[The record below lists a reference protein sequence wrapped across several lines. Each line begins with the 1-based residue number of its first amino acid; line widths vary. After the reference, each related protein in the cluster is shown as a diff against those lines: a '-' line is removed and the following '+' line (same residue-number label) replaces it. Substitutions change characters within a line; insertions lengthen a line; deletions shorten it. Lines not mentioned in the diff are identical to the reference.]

1 ARRAARHPRRWE
13 AGVHRH
19 RRRER
24 TGPRG
29 LRRCRH
35 SYLGRIHLVRLA
47 GRGSSG
53 SLCLR
58 RCSRRDHRRIRDPA
72 PVLTGSREGVRVGR
86 AMASMQQPVKSS
98 ELDRL
103 LAVFRENP
111 KSTVFISLAQGYI
124 AAGRA
129 AEAIDVLNQGLGN
142 YPDHTEARLLLG
154 RAFSVLHRWKEAEA
168 ELVKVV
174 KLDRYSQQGFALLG
188 EILVRRGNF
197 DVAAKAPQRAVDL
210 PPLDDRPVRML
221 GRARLR
227 RPLDPPPPIP
237 GETQPLVGSSTPSP
251 FSLSPP
257 LALGSSLPR
266 GGLLAD
272 DELEHDEGPTVVSL

>member
-103 LAVFRENP
+103 LGVFRENP
-111 KSTVFISLAQGYI
+111 KSTVFISLAQGYLNV
-124 AAGRA
+124 GRA

-142 YPDHTEARLLLG
+142 YPDHTEARMLLG
-154 RAFSVLHRWKEAEA
+154 RAFAVLHRWKEAEA

-174 KLDRYSQQGFALLG
+174 KLDRYNQAGFALLG
-188 EILVRRGNF
+188 EILVRRGNY
-197 DVAAKAPQRAVDL
+197 DVASKALQRASA
-210 PPLDDRPVRML
+210 PAPTDDKTQRVR
-221 GRARLR
+221 GRARTR

-237 GETQPLVGSSTPSP
+237 GETQPLVGKTTPSP
-251 FSLSPP
+251 FTVSSASLAPAP
-257 LALGSSLPR
+257 LALGSSMPDSPL
-266 GGLLAD
+266 GAVAG
-272 DELEHDEGPTVVSL
+272 EL